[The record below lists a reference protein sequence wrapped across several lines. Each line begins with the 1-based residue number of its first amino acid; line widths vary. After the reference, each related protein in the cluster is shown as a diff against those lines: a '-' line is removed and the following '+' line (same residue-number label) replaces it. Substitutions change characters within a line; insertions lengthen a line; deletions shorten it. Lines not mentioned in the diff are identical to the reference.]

1 MKHHLA
7 VNMKVFG
14 QVLLKMLSLMV
25 SILIEIEAWRN
36 LKMNIQDVLLSKHII
51 YYLLMLDVKDAKQ

>member
-7 VNMKVFG
+7 VSMKVFG
-14 QVLLKMLSLMV
+14 QALLKMLSLMV

>member
-7 VNMKVFG
+7 VSMKVFG

-51 YYLLMLDVKDAKQ
+51 YYLLMLDVKDVKQ